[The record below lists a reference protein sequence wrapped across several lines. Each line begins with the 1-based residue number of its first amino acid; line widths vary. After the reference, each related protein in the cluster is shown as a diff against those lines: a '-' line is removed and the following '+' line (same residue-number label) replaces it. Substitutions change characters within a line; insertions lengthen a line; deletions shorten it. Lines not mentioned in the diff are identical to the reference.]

1 MGGQVAAARL
11 AADEGSAS
19 RQLWPAHM
27 RETAACAL
35 EHAPALHDPGDAVAL
50 QLFARFL
57 VPGVCQKTRT
67 TLAFDRHHAGHMRE
81 HLGEEPQIESLL
93 REVKRAV
100 AQFIERQILK

>member
-1 MGGQVAAARL
+1 
-11 AADEGSAS
+11 
-19 RQLWPAHM
+19 M

-67 TLAFDRHHAGHMRE
+67 TLAFDRFQRLGDTALQTHQVLT
-81 HLGEEPQIESLL
+81 HLG
-93 REVKRAV
+93 R
-100 AQFIERQILK
+100 RQLISHRR